1 MKCYPNFTALTRK
14 MPTLRCYN
22 ARCDVITFLSM
33 LIFLPHLMAKDIPAP
48 SPACSAHNGAS
59 ICIHS
64 PQYYLNCHLPGP
76 GTIRLIPASIRRG
89 VSYSDTQIQGSTD
102 RVMGSVCTED
112 ICWSQPQPRLGDN
125 KNLISFPRVR
135 LML

>member
-1 MKCYPNFTALTRK
+1 M
-14 MPTLRCYN
+14 M
-22 ARCDVITFLSM
+22 RCDHVPINADLSAS
-33 LIFLPHLMAKDIPAP
+33 FDGKDIPAP

-89 VSYSDTQIQGSTD
+89 VSYSDTQLQGSTD

-112 ICWSQPQPRLGDN
+112 ICWS
-125 KNLISFPRVR
+125 
-135 LML
+135 